1 MFRRARMK
9 LRISNIVLKNFK
21 TFKQVSI
28 HPNPDFNIIIGEN
41 SSGKSTVFEAIHLW
55 EKCYQTYILSSRK
68 GFYKVKKS
76 TNRYVNYQDL
86 DFLRITKDEDLF
98 HDPKDPD
105 LGKCA
110 EITIALTSDDD
121 IPQTWSLGFKVTCPS
136 SIENAFYR
144 VQPINE
150 EQFTNFAISFCGA
163 GKFLD
168 EAIFIYQTRPVA
180 GVHQFEPY
188 YNEAQIKKKI
198 QKGYSHEVLRNKII
212 SKRHSISQLEGS
224 ISKIVEKS
232 IQFKLP
238 RQAKRDKDEYVC
250 LDVSVNGSKPYDLH
264 LQGSGFLQIVEI
276 LATVEFIDAPL
287 KLLLVDEPDSHIHSK
302 LQQNLLNYLREIDHN
317 QFFVISHNDQFVTNA
332 GEGEV
337 FFLSEDAKA
346 EGKLEA
352 IGGSGFDIIKNTL
365 GGVILSL
372 ERLNQAKHVAFVEGE
387 DDASYLLE
395 LNKKIKQI
403 HPVQGC
409 LTEVT
414 FFPLRGKDN
423 IVQKIEYNKRT
434 LSSLVKGKV
443 WNVIF
448 DKDFST
454 QEIDESLKRSLQGKR
469 CTPYSHEGYC
479 IESVVFSEISI
490 LKRFLCSLIGF
501 LPQAEAEEKIDQVL
515 LQISEEIRDI
525 NSPLNQAVEERF
537 KGQKNNRPEF
547 TNLQF
552 LDVIRSWSVDGEFK
566 PERVMSKPIIRDFVI
581 KLESLTGR
589 SLFLRDSNN
598 DEEVSSKLFINYI
611 HFINNIDDVVPSL
624 VSLFIQLGV
633 LEEPEPIVDEELMA

>member
-1 MFRRARMK
+1 MK
-9 LRISNIVLKNFK
+9 LRISNITLKNFK
-21 TFKQVSI
+21 TFKQISI
-28 HPNPDFNIIIGEN
+28 HPNLDFNIIIGEN
-41 SSGKSTVFEAIHLW
+41 SSGKSTIFEAIQLW

-110 EITIALTSDDD
+110 EISITLTSKEQP
-121 IPQTWSLGFKVTCPS
+121 PQTWNLGFKVTCPS

-144 VQPINE
+144 VQPIDE
-150 EQFTNFAISFCGA
+150 DEFTSFATSFCNG

-180 GVHQFEPY
+180 GVHQHEPY

-198 QKGYSHEVLRNKII
+198 QKGSSHEVLRNKII
-212 SKRHSISQLEGS
+212 SKRKSITELEASISE
-224 ISKIVEKS
+224 IVGKTIKFS
-232 IQFKLP
+232 LP
-238 RQAKRDKDEYVC
+238 PSTRRDKDEFVC

-302 LQQNLLNYLREIDHN
+302 LQQNLLSYLRHIDHN

-332 GEGEV
+332 GDGEV

-346 EGKLEA
+346 EGTLIA
-352 IGGSGFDIIKNTL
+352 IQNSGFDIIKNTL

-372 ERLNQAKHVAFVEGE
+372 ERLNQAKHVAFVEGN
-387 DDASYLLE
+387 DDASYFLE
-395 LNKKIKQI
+395 IEKKLKQI
-403 HPVQGC
+403 HPVQGS
-409 LTEVT
+409 LSEVT

-423 IVQKIEYNKRT
+423 IIQKIEYNKRT
-434 LSSLVKGKV
+434 LSSLVKGKK

-454 QEIDESLKRSLQGKR
+454 PIIDSKLKRLIRGKN
-469 CTPYSHEGYC
+469 CNPFSHNGYC
-479 IESVVFSEISI
+479 IESVVFSDLPV
-490 LKRFLCSLIGF
+490 LKRYLCSLVDF
-501 LPQAEAEEKIDQVL
+501 LPHGETENKIG
-515 LQISEEIRDI
+515 QILEQIENDCRDI
-525 NSPLNQAVEERF
+525 NSQLNISVEDRF

-547 TNLQF
+547 HDLQF
-552 LDVIRSWSVDGEFK
+552 IDVVRSWTENNVFK
-566 PERVMSKPIIRDFVI
+566 IEKIMSKPIIRYFVT
-581 KLESLTGR
+581 KLEESIGG
-589 SLFLRDSNN
+589 SLFLRNSNN
-598 DEEVSSKLFINYI
+598 DEEVSSKFFIHYINFIND
-611 HFINNIDDVVPSL
+611 INDVVPSI
-624 VSLFIQLGV
+624 VSIFTQLGILEEDQEANV
-633 LEEPEPIVDEELMA
+633 LEEELL

>member
-1 MFRRARMK
+1 MK
-9 LRISNIVLKNFK
+9 LRISNITLKNFK

-98 HDPKDPD
+98 HNPKDPN

-150 EQFTNFAISFCGA
+150 EQFTNFATSFCGA

-168 EAIFIYQTRPVA
+168 EAIFIYQTRPVS

-198 QKGYSHEVLRNKII
+198 QKGSSHEVLRNKII
-212 SKRHSISQLEGS
+212 SKRKSIAQLETSISE
-224 ISKIVEKS
+224 IVEKK
-232 IQFKLP
+232 IKFTLP
-238 RQAKRDKDEYVC
+238 PSTRREKDEFVC
-250 LDVSVNGSKPYDLH
+250 LDVSVNDSKPYDLH

-332 GEGEV
+332 GDGEV
-337 FFLSEDAKA
+337 FFLSEGAKE

-352 IGGSGFDIIKNTL
+352 IDGSGFDIIKNTL

-372 ERLNQAKHVAFVEGE
+372 ERLNQAKHVAFVEGK

-395 LNKKIKQI
+395 LNKKIKKI
-403 HPVQGC
+403 YPVQGC

-434 LSSLVKGKV
+434 LSSLVKGKT

-454 QEIDESLKRSLQGKR
+454 QEVDEHLKGLILAKH
-469 CTPYSHEGYC
+469 CKPHSHEGYC
-479 IESVVFSEISI
+479 IESVIFSDLSI
-490 LKRFLCSLIGF
+490 LKRYLCSLVDN
-501 LPQAEAEEKIDQVL
+501 LPQAEIEAKIN
-515 LQISEEIRDI
+515 QILIQLSEDIRNI
-525 NSPLNQAVEERF
+525 ESPLNKAVEERF

-547 TNLQF
+547 NGLQF

-566 PERVMSKPIIRDFVI
+566 SERVMSKPIIRDFVL
-581 KLESLTGR
+581 KLESLIGNP
-589 SLFLRDSNN
+589 LFLRNSDNE
-598 DEEVSSKLFINYI
+598 EEVSSKLFINYI
-611 HFINNIDDVVPSL
+611 DFIGDINDVPPSL
-624 VSLFIQLGV
+624 VTLFVQLGV
-633 LEEPEPIVDEELMA
+633 IEEPAPVAEEELIV